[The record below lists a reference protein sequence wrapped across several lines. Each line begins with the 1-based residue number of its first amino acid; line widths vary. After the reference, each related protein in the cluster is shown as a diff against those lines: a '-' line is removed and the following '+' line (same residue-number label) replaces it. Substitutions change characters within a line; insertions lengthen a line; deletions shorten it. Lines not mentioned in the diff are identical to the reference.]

1 MSFQQEKFEEIA
13 DVIREKIN
21 STDKIKPSEFADKIN
36 DVYDAGKQAEHKA
49 FWDGYLDNGNL
60 RGCVQL
66 FSGRGWNDKTFR
78 PDHDLIAWGDMSSMF
93 NNCGTL
99 DLKQR
104 LIDCG
109 KTLLLTAATTNTL
122 AFAYSGLTS
131 VPRCNWMSASTLNGT
146 YRNSTKLAEIEIV
159 VHENL
164 KYTNTFNNCTALVTL
179 IIEGTIAQ
187 NGFDVSSCTKL
198 SKESQTNIIN
208 VLSSTTSGLTVTMSQ
223 EAKEAAFTA
232 DEWATLIATKPNWT
246 IALA

>member
-1 MSFQQEKFEEIA
+1 MSIAEKLQTIA
-13 DVIREKIN
+13 ENEQR
-21 STDKIKPSEFADKIN
+21 
-36 DVYDAGKQAEHKA
+36 VYDAGKQAEHKA

-60 RGCVQL
+60 RYCVYL
-66 FSGRGWNDKTFR
+66 FSGRGWNDNTFR
-78 PDHDLIAWGDMSSMF
+78 PNHDIIAWGDVSSMF

-109 KTLLLTAATTNTL
+109 KKLNVGSASTNSL

-131 VPRCNWMSASTLNGT
+131 VPRCNWASASVLDRT
-146 YRNSTKLAEIEIV
+146 YRDSTKLVEIELV

-164 KYTNTFNNCTALVTL
+164 KYTNTFNGCTALVTL
-179 IIEGTIAQ
+179 IVSGTLGQ
-187 NGFDVSSCTKL
+187 NGFDVHWSTKL